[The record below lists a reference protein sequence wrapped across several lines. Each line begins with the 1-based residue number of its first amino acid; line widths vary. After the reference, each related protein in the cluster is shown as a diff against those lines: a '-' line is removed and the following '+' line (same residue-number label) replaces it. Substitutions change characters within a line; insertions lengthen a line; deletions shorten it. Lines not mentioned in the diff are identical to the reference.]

1 MTAYNEF
8 VKKPLF
14 VVLAGGVGKNFA
26 PLVTNK
32 SIFPFF
38 GKPLIEYT
46 LEMIQAAGATEALV
60 VCNQENQ
67 QVVANLISK
76 LRITTVLQTNALGQA
91 DALLLASHL
100 IAADQPIVIVNAVD
114 LIEPEFLK
122 NFLKQASSTYA
133 QILGMRVK
141 KYFLGGYLKV
151 DEERVLGIVEKPARG
166 EEPSDL
172 VNLFFHYFSKPQE
185 FFTLLTQYTEGDDAY
200 ERALNELMRNQA
212 VAFMVYEGY
221 WQKLKQAHHVLDMTQ
236 LFLKY
241 KLKNKIDRS
250 VKIDKTARIE
260 GPVQIKAGAKIE
272 AGAVIKGPAYI
283 GANTIIGNHCL
294 IRNSIIESG
303 SVIGF
308 GSEVARSYVGPN
320 CSLHHNF
327 IGDSVLEAEV
337 NPSYGTCT
345 ANLRFDQA
353 KIKMRLAEEN
363 DEDLLIT
370 TDKNKLGAIMA
381 KGVFLGVNCS
391 ILPGVTIGAQA
402 QAMPGSVI
410 KRAVKSEEMFI
421 K

>member
-1 MTAYNEF
+1 M
-8 VKKPLF
+8 KKPLF
-14 VVLAGGVGKNFA
+14 VVLAGGIGKNFA
-26 PLVTNK
+26 PLVTSK
-32 SIFPFF
+32 SLFPFF
-38 GKPLIEYT
+38 GKPLIEHT
-46 LEMIQAAGATEALV
+46 LEMIQTAGATEVLV

-67 QVVANLISK
+67 QVVANLTSK
-76 LRITTVLQTNALGQA
+76 LHITTILQADALGQA
-91 DALLLASHL
+91 DALILASHL
-100 IAADQPIVIVNAVD
+100 IADDQPIIIMNAVD

-122 NFLKQASSTYA
+122 KFTNQASSTYA

-141 KYFLGGYLKV
+141 KHFLGGYLKV
-151 DEERVLGIVEKPARG
+151 DEKLVLGIVEKPAIG
-166 EEPSDL
+166 EEPSDMA
-172 VNLFFHYFSKPQE
+172 NLFFHYFSKPQE
-185 FFTLLTQYTEGDDAY
+185 FFALLTKYTEGDDAY
-200 ERALNELMRNQA
+200 ERALDELIQNKD

-241 KLKNKIDRS
+241 KLKNKIDKS

-260 GPVQIKAGAKIE
+260 GPVQIEAGVKIE

-294 IRNSIIESG
+294 VRNSIIESG
-303 SVIGF
+303 NVIGF
-308 GSEVARSYVGPN
+308 GSEVARSYIGPN

-353 KIKMRLAEEN
+353 KVKMRLASESG
-363 DEDLLIT
+363 EDILIET
-370 TDKNKLGAIMA
+370 NKNKLGAIMA
-381 KGVFLGVNCS
+381 KGVFLGINCS
-391 ILPGVTIGAQA
+391 ILPGITIGTKAH
-402 QAMPGSVI
+402 AMPGSVI
-410 KRAVKSEEMFI
+410 KRAIKNEEMFL